1 MLSNTLQHKR
11 HRLKRITVSHVEISK
26 KTNEELV
33 EYPIDNRPVVKS
45 KKEIIHKLLQEYL
58 YDSSV
63 HGMKYFSNLK
73 IKSSIIGKLFWTAI
87 IICSFVFLT
96 LMLHKFWERYN
107 ANPIRSI
114 VKSFHVPIFMAPFP
128 ALTICPLIP
137 PPVARRNIVFASLRL
152 PSNMSYTTGRF
163 LVRYGPAFANENAP
177 GGRDH
182 IDNFKLLLKTN
193 NLSLIDFI
201 KALRPCEDIFES
213 CAWQDVDTNCSKL
226 FKVSYTFAG
235 ICCSFNY
242 YLEESI
248 KTGRATKVD
257 DLLTTPFYG
266 PRTGLQIVLNRYF
279 LIEDDDIDE
288 KYIKS
293 STNSVGLVVFSHHPL
308 EYVATIATRQILQ
321 KGQYILTSVNP
332 IINKKL
338 SGYYHRDS
346 TSGKLIQNCADEKIK
361 LDYFPTYGYSNC
373 FTSCS
378 IKAVLQ
384 ACGCLPLYYTPIAE
398 KHSLRL
404 CEWEDFQCLYANADN
419 IRIIQ
424 NVVRDN
430 YTCECF
436 TPCQSVQYELQTS
449 RLFKNISTNQSILKI
464 YMKSA
469 TFIEMDTIPIADELY
484 LLGK

>member
-1 MLSNTLQHKR
+1 
-11 HRLKRITVSHVEISK
+11 
-26 KTNEELV
+26 
-33 EYPIDNRPVVKS
+33 
-45 KKEIIHKLLQEYL
+45 
-58 YDSSV
+58 
-63 HGMKYFSNLK
+63 
-73 IKSSIIGKLFWTAI
+73 
-87 IICSFVFLT
+87 
-96 LMLHKFWERYN
+96 MLHKFWERYN

-137 PPVARRNIVFASLRL
+137 PPIARRNVVFASLRL

-163 LVRYGPAFANENAP
+163 LIRYGPAFANENAP
-177 GGRDH
+177 GGRHH

-213 CAWQDVDTNCSKL
+213 CAWHNVDTNCSEL
-226 FKVSYTFAG
+226 FKISYTFAG

-248 KTGRATKVD
+248 KTGRVRKAD
-257 DLLTTPFYG
+257 DFLTTSLYG

-279 LIEDDDIDE
+279 LVEDDDIDE

-293 STNSVGLVVFSHHPL
+293 STNSVGLV
-308 EYVATIATRQILQ
+308 
-321 KGQYILTSVNP
+321 TSVNP

-346 TSGKLIQNCADEKIK
+346 MTGELIQNCINEKTK
-361 LDYFPTYGYSNC
+361 LDYFPTYGHFNC

-404 CEWEDFQCLYANADN
+404 CEWEDFHCLYANADN

-430 YTCECF
+430 FTCECF
-436 TPCQSVQYELQTS
+436 TPCQSVQYGLQTS
-449 RLFKNISTNQSILKI
+449 RLLLNGKKSYNPSSFKNISTNQSILKI
-464 YMKSA
+464 YMKSG

-484 LLGK
+484 LLGKRSFLISKYQLKKEEKNFSASLGGIFSLFLGCSFISALEIFYFIMLFLRSKSK

>member
-1 MLSNTLQHKR
+1 
-11 HRLKRITVSHVEISK
+11 
-26 KTNEELV
+26 
-33 EYPIDNRPVVKS
+33 
-45 KKEIIHKLLQEYL
+45 
-58 YDSSV
+58 
-63 HGMKYFSNLK
+63 
-73 IKSSIIGKLFWTAI
+73 
-87 IICSFVFLT
+87 
-96 LMLHKFWERYN
+96 MLHKFWEHYN

-137 PPVARRNIVFASLRL
+137 PPVARRNVVFASLRL
-152 PSNMSYTTGRF
+152 PNNMSYTTGRF

-177 GGRDH
+177 GGKDH

-193 NLSLIDFI
+193 NLSLTDFI

-213 CAWQDVDTNCSKL
+213 CAWQDVDTNCSEL

-248 KTGRATKVD
+248 KIGRATKV

-266 PRTGLQIVLNRYF
+266 PRTGLQIVLNRSF
-279 LIEDDDIDE
+279 LIEDDDMDE

-293 STNSVGLVVFSHHPL
+293 STNSVGLV
-308 EYVATIATRQILQ
+308 
-321 KGQYILTSVNP
+321 TSVNP

-346 TSGKLIQNCADEKIK
+346 TSGELIQNCADEKTK

-424 NVVRDN
+424 NVVRN
-430 YTCECF
+430 NFTCDCF

-449 RLFKNISTNQSILKI
+449 RLLLN
-464 YMKSA
+464 
-469 TFIEMDTIPIADELY
+469 EMDTIPIADELY
-484 LLGK
+484 LLASLGGIFSLFLGCSFISVLEIFYFIVLFLRSKFKSK